1 MFSLIYSSVARE
13 SFIESD
19 IYKMLSDARDF
30 NAEHHIT
37 GCLLYH
43 DRKFLQLLEG
53 EKSLVIVLFNAIES
67 DPRHHKIA
75 VLKTEDRQDR
85 IFDRWSMAFY
95 DYGNLRLSAQHKLRQ
110 IDQFFESSKAFEKSS
125 KLTSN
130 YFGEVREMLL
140 DSAL

>member
-1 MFSLIYSSVARE
+1 
-13 SFIESD
+13 
-19 IYKMLSDARDF
+19 MLSDARDF

-53 EKSLVIVLFNAIES
+53 EKPKVISLFNAIES
-67 DPRHHKIA
+67 DPRHQSVT
-75 VLKTEDRQDR
+75 VLRTEEREDR

-95 DYGNLRLSAQHKLRQ
+95 DYGNLRLSAQHKLGQ
-110 IDQFFESSKAFEKSS
+110 IDSFFEASKAFEKSS
-125 KLTSN
+125 KLTTD
-130 YFGEVREMLL
+130 YFGVVREILL

>member
-1 MFSLIYSSVARE
+1 MFSLIYRSVARE

-53 EKSLVIVLFNAIES
+53 EKSLVIGLFNAIEF

-110 IDQFFESSKAFEKSS
+110 IDQFFESSKAF
-125 KLTSN
+125 
-130 YFGEVREMLL
+130 
-140 DSAL
+140 

>member
-1 MFSLIYSSVARE
+1 MFSLIYRSVAKE
-13 SFIESD
+13 SFVDSD

-53 EKSLVIVLFNAIES
+53 EKSKVISLFNAIES
-67 DPRHHKIA
+67 DQRHQNIT
-75 VLKTEDRQDR
+75 VLRTEEREDR

-95 DYGNLRLSAQHKLRQ
+95 DYGNLRLSAQHKLGQ
-110 IDQFFESSKAFEKSS
+110 IDRFFEASKAFEKSS
-125 KLTSN
+125 KLTN
-130 YFGEVREMLL
+130 DYFGEVREILL

>member
-1 MFSLIYSSVARE
+1 MFSLIYRSVARE

-53 EKSLVIVLFNAIES
+53 EKSLVIGLFNAIEF

-140 DSAL
+140 YSAL

>member
-1 MFSLIYSSVARE
+1 MFSLIYRSVAKE

-53 EKSLVIVLFNAIES
+53 EKPLVIQLFGAIES
-67 DPRHHKIA
+67 DSRHHKIT
-75 VLKTEDRQDR
+75 VLKTEDRDER

-110 IDQFFESSKAFEKSS
+110 IDQFFEASKAFEKSS
-125 KLTSN
+125 KLTSD
-130 YFGEVREMLL
+130 YFQEVREILL
-140 DSAL
+140 ETAL

>member
-1 MFSLIYSSVARE
+1 MFSLIYRSVAKE
-13 SFIESD
+13 GFLETD

-53 EKSLVIVLFNAIES
+53 EKSLIIRLFNTIES
-67 DPRHHKIA
+67 DKRHHKIA
-75 VLKTEDRQDR
+75 VLKTEDRLER

-95 DYGNLRLSAQHKLRQ
+95 DYGHLQLSAQHKLRQ
-110 IDQFFESSKAFEKSS
+110 IDQFFEASRAFEKSS
-125 KLTSN
+125 KLTGN

>member
-1 MFSLIYSSVARE
+1 MFSLIYRSVAKE
-13 SFIESD
+13 SFIDSD

-53 EKSLVIVLFNAIES
+53 EKHKVISLFNAIES
-67 DPRHHKIA
+67 DPRHQNVT
-75 VLKTEDRQDR
+75 VLRTEEREDR

-95 DYGNLRLSAQHKLRQ
+95 D
-110 IDQFFESSKAFEKSS
+110 
-125 KLTSN
+125 
-130 YFGEVREMLL
+130 
-140 DSAL
+140 

>member
-1 MFSLIYSSVARE
+1 MFSLIYRSVARE

-53 EKSLVIVLFNAIES
+53 EKSVIISLFNAIES
-67 DPRHHKIA
+67 D
-75 VLKTEDRQDR
+75 
-85 IFDRWSMAFY
+85 SMAL
-95 DYGNLRLSAQHKLRQ
+95 NRLIITDFSP
-110 IDQFFESSKAFEKSS
+110 SKNWRNFLSW
-125 KLTSN
+125 
-130 YFGEVREMLL
+130 
-140 DSAL
+140 